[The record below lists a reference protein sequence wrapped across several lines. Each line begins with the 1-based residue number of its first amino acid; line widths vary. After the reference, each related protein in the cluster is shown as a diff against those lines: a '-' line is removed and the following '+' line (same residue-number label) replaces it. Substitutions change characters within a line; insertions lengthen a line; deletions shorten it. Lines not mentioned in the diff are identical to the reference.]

1 MILWW
6 WGDERPWEP
15 RMREVYTI
23 PLVFFIKK
31 YIYICPG
38 FEVSLMFLLASLQIL
53 FSGNSIDFIF
63 FYSAGEA
70 SQSSPVSGS

>member
-1 MILWW
+1 M
-6 WGDERPWEP
+6 GTKDEGSIFTSLG
-15 RMREVYTI
+15 VCH
-23 PLVFFIKK
+23 KK
-31 YIYICPG
+31 KKICPG

-53 FSGNSIDFIF
+53 FSGNSIGFIF

>member
-1 MILWW
+1 MGTNYEESI
-6 WGDERPWEP
+6 
-15 RMREVYTI
+15 YTS
-23 PLVFFIKK
+23 LGVRHKTKK
-31 YIYICPG
+31 KKNCPG

-53 FSGNSIDFIF
+53 FSGNSIGFTF

>member
-1 MILWW
+1 M
-6 WGDERPWEP
+6 GTKDEGSI
-15 RMREVYTI
+15 YSTL
-23 PLVFFIKK
+23 PLRFVIKK
-31 YIYICPG
+31 KNCPG

-53 FSGNSIDFIF
+53 FSGNSIGFIF